1 MATVYTDIFYHYEWC
16 CNVIVG
22 WIHISDSLA
31 LGSCDKAF
39 VHDQNITETIVTF
52 HTMSRKQS
60 NWRNVTSSSS
70 WLKVSWQTRCR
81 QTTDRWQLLID
92 NRQCLEGYNTIKI
105 LWNIT
110 NYENATAKRFH
121 SFWLR
126 ITSNNIF
133 TLKPQCG
140 HYTGNQEYTT
150 AKKRVFWFSSHHNK
164 HECVR
169 LQYTDRNV
177 GQGSSKTAY
186 VCCLGLNDDFN
197 HFLYKLI
204 FLTVCIILWQLRNC

>member
-22 WIHISDSLA
+22 WIHIRDSLA

-70 WLKVSWQTRCR
+70 WLKVSWQTRCQ

-105 LWNIT
+105 PSNIT
-110 NYENATAKRFH
+110 NYENATAIRFH

-140 HYTGNQEYTT
+140 HYTGNQEYRTP
-150 AKKRVFWFSSHHNK
+150 KKRVFFDLVLIVTSTNVSACNI
-164 HECVR
+164 
-169 LQYTDRNV
+169 QIATSDREAARQHMFGTEWRFQSFFIQV
-177 GQGSSKTAY
+177 DISDS
-186 VCCLGLNDDFN
+186 
-197 HFLYKLI
+197 LYNI
-204 FLTVCIILWQLRNC
+204 MAVA